1 MIKKAIIPA
10 AGYGTRSFPITKVIP
25 KEMFPI
31 GNKPAIHYIV
41 EEAVNSGIE
50 QILIVL
56 SSRKDL
62 IVDYFDYSLELEAFL
77 EKEKKTHLLKG
88 LAIPNV
94 QIHYIRQP
102 YARGLGEAIKLGET
116 FIGNEPFAVLL
127 PDDIVVSDKETALN
141 QLISIYKETKNSV
154 IGIHTVPDEC
164 IEKYG
169 IIEGN
174 IVKGNYMNITNI
186 IEKPK
191 VNPPSNLAVIGR
203 YVFTPDIFPLLKN
216 IQPGVGGEY
225 QLTDAIHSLI
235 MTKKVYGKMIEGKRF
250 DIGQEDEYM
259 QLLNLIY
266 GQNKTGE
273 K

>member
-1 MIKKAIIPA
+1 M
-10 AGYGTRSFPITKVIP
+10 
-25 KEMFPI
+25 
-31 GNKPAIHYIV
+31 
-41 EEAVNSGIE
+41 
-50 QILIVL
+50 
-56 SSRKDL
+56 
-62 IVDYFDYSLELEAFL
+62 
-77 EKEKKTHLLKG
+77 
-88 LAIPNV
+88 
-94 QIHYIRQP
+94 
-102 YARGLGEAIKLGET
+102 
-116 FIGNEPFAVLL
+116 

-154 IGIHTVPDEC
+154 IGIHKVPDEC

-169 IIEGN
+169 IIEGS
-174 IVKGNYMNITNI
+174 IAKGDYMNITNI

-266 GQNKTGE
+266 GQSKTG
-273 K
+273 KN